1 VGTRKGELRK
11 LQWSQVDLEAG
22 QIRLAGR
29 QTKGKKP
36 RTLPIY
42 GDMKDWLLS
51 QYEKRAPNCPWVF
64 YHHGRP
70 VGAHLAGWHE
80 ACEAAG
86 VPGLLFHDLRRSAV
100 RNMKR
105 AGNPDKAVMEISGHK
120 TRSVF
125 DRYDIVSDADI
136 TSVAQ
141 RTEEYL
147 KARKEAARKLRRV
160 K

>member
-1 VGTRKGELRK
+1 VHGIGTPAALLALRI
-11 LQWSQVDLEAG
+11 A
-22 QIRLAGR
+22 
-29 QTKGKKP
+29 
-36 RTLPIY
+36 
-42 GDMKDWLLS
+42 LLI
-51 QYEKRAPNCPWVF
+51 ATVF
-64 YHHGRP
+64 L

-125 DRYDIVSDADI
+125 DRYDIISNEDI

-147 KARKEAARKLRRV
+147 KARKEALKDSGESNRPHDKPPCAWIS
-160 K
+160 